1 MHAYRTH
8 TCGELTKSDVG
19 ATVKLSGWLH
29 RRRDHGG
36 VMFIDLR
43 DHYGLTQCVFNPG
56 TPDFETVEYLR
67 AESVITIEG
76 RVVAREDSLVNPNL
90 ATGSIEV
97 VVDKAE
103 VLSRADELPLPVFGE
118 PDYPEDIRLRHR
130 YLDLRRETLH
140 ANMKL
145 RSDVITSL
153 RRRMVDQGFTE
164 YQTPI
169 LTASSPEGAR
179 DFLVPSRLHP
189 GEFYALPQAP
199 QQFKQLLMV
208 SGFDRYFQ
216 IAPCF
221 RDEDARADRSPGE
234 FYQLDIEMS
243 FVEQEDVFNAIEP
256 VMRGVFE
263 EFAGGKAEGY
273 ELTLGS
279 GTFIPGFEEQLIGV
293 KVGDKI
299 EVKVK
304 FPDSYGAAELSGKDA
319 VFDVT
324 VNELKETVPSAI
336 DDELAKKVG
345 MENLEA
351 LKKSIR
357 EEQESKFNEM
367 SRMILKRA
375 LLDELSAAH
384 DFEIPE
390 KLLDRE
396 FDTIWKQFE
405 EQRKKDKD
413 AGQGSEE
420 KTDDEHKKDF
430 REIAER
436 RVRLGLL
443 LSEVGR
449 ANNVQISQEDVN
461 SQLMAEA
468 RRHPGREKEVMEHYK
483 NNPKAMEELSAP
495 LYEEKV
501 VNFILEQASITEK
514 TATKDEL
521 IKTMEDEAAGKP
533 KAKAKAGG
541 KSKAKGKA
549 AEKKAAKKDK

>member
-1 MHAYRTH
+1 MQVT
-8 TCGELTKSDVG
+8 ETKSEGLSREFKVALPANEIEEKISHRLKELARTAQMPGFRPGKVPVSVLRKKYGPSVLGEVLERAVNDSSQQALAEKGLRPAMQPQIEITSFEDGGDLEYTIGVELLPEIKPVDFSKIKLERLIPKTDDAAMENTLADIAAAQGDSAAIKDDRETKTGDVL
-19 ATVKLSGWLH
+19 V
-29 RRRDHGG
+29 
-36 VMFIDLR
+36 IDFL
-43 DHYGLTQCVFNPG
+43 
-56 TPDFETVEYLR
+56 
-67 AESVITIEG
+67 G
-76 RVVAREDSLVNPNL
+76 RV
-90 ATGSIEV
+90 G
-97 VVDKAE
+97 
-103 VLSRADELPLPVFGE
+103 G
-118 PDYPEDIRLRHR
+118 
-130 YLDLRRETLH
+130 
-140 ANMKL
+140 
-145 RSDVITSL
+145 
-153 RRRMVDQGFTE
+153 
-164 YQTPI
+164 
-169 LTASSPEGAR
+169 
-179 DFLVPSRLHP
+179 
-189 GEFYALPQAP
+189 
-199 QQFKQLLMV
+199 
-208 SGFDRYFQ
+208 
-216 IAPCF
+216 
-221 RDEDARADRSPGE
+221 
-234 FYQLDIEMS
+234 
-243 FVEQEDVFNAIEP
+243 
-256 VMRGVFE
+256 E

-483 NNPKAMEELSAP
+483 NNPEAMEELSAP

-549 AEKKAAKKDK
+549 AAEKKAAKKDK

>member
-1 MHAYRTH
+1 MQVT
-8 TCGELTKSDVG
+8 ETKSEGLSREFKVALPANEIEEKISHRLKELARTAQMPGFRPGKVPVSVLRKKYGPSVLGEVLERAVNDSSQQALAEKGLRPAMQPQIEITSFEDGGDLEYTIGVELLPEIKPVDFSKIKLERLIPKTDDAAMEKTLADIAAAQGDSAAIKDDRETKTGDVL
-19 ATVKLSGWLH
+19 V
-29 RRRDHGG
+29 
-36 VMFIDLR
+36 IDFL
-43 DHYGLTQCVFNPG
+43 
-56 TPDFETVEYLR
+56 
-67 AESVITIEG
+67 G
-76 RVVAREDSLVNPNL
+76 RV
-90 ATGSIEV
+90 G
-97 VVDKAE
+97 
-103 VLSRADELPLPVFGE
+103 G
-118 PDYPEDIRLRHR
+118 
-130 YLDLRRETLH
+130 
-140 ANMKL
+140 
-145 RSDVITSL
+145 
-153 RRRMVDQGFTE
+153 
-164 YQTPI
+164 
-169 LTASSPEGAR
+169 
-179 DFLVPSRLHP
+179 
-189 GEFYALPQAP
+189 
-199 QQFKQLLMV
+199 
-208 SGFDRYFQ
+208 
-216 IAPCF
+216 
-221 RDEDARADRSPGE
+221 
-234 FYQLDIEMS
+234 
-243 FVEQEDVFNAIEP
+243 
-256 VMRGVFE
+256 E
-263 EFAGGKAEGY
+263 EFPGGKAEGY

-357 EEQESKFNEM
+357 EEQESEFNEM

-483 NNPKAMEELSAP
+483 NNPEAMEELSAP

-533 KAKAKAGG
+533 KAKAKADG

-549 AEKKAAKKDK
+549 VAEKKAAKKDK

>member
-1 MHAYRTH
+1 MQVT
-8 TCGELTKSDVG
+8 ETKSEGLSREFKVALPANEIEEKISHRLKELARTAQMPGFRPGKVPVSVLRKKYGPSVLGEVLERAVNDSSQQALAEKGLRPAMQPQIEITSFEDGGDLEYTIGVELLPEIKPVDFSKIKLERLIPKTDDAAMENTLADIAAAQGDSAAIKDDRETKTGDVL
-19 ATVKLSGWLH
+19 V
-29 RRRDHGG
+29 
-36 VMFIDLR
+36 IDFL
-43 DHYGLTQCVFNPG
+43 
-56 TPDFETVEYLR
+56 
-67 AESVITIEG
+67 G
-76 RVVAREDSLVNPNL
+76 RV
-90 ATGSIEV
+90 G
-97 VVDKAE
+97 
-103 VLSRADELPLPVFGE
+103 G
-118 PDYPEDIRLRHR
+118 
-130 YLDLRRETLH
+130 
-140 ANMKL
+140 
-145 RSDVITSL
+145 
-153 RRRMVDQGFTE
+153 
-164 YQTPI
+164 
-169 LTASSPEGAR
+169 
-179 DFLVPSRLHP
+179 
-189 GEFYALPQAP
+189 
-199 QQFKQLLMV
+199 
-208 SGFDRYFQ
+208 
-216 IAPCF
+216 
-221 RDEDARADRSPGE
+221 
-234 FYQLDIEMS
+234 
-243 FVEQEDVFNAIEP
+243 
-256 VMRGVFE
+256 E

-483 NNPKAMEELSAP
+483 NNPEAMEELSAP

-533 KAKAKAGG
+533 KAKAKAGR
-541 KSKAKGKA
+541 KSKAKDKAA

>member
-1 MHAYRTH
+1 MQVT
-8 TCGELTKSDVG
+8 ETKSEG
-19 ATVKLSGWLH
+19 LSREFKVALPANEIEEKISH
-29 RRRDHGG
+29 RLKELARTAQMPGFRPGK
-36 VMFIDLR
+36 VPVSVLR
-43 DHYGLTQCVFNPG
+43 KKYGP
-56 TPDFETVEYLR
+56 
-67 AESVITIEG
+67 SVLG
-76 RVVAREDSLVNPNL
+76 
-90 ATGSIEV
+90 
-97 VVDKAE
+97 E
-103 VLSRADELPLPVFGE
+103 VLERAVNDSSQQALAEKGLRPAMQPQIEITSFEDGGDLEYTIGVELLPEIKPVDFSKIKLE
-118 PDYPEDIRLRHR
+118 RLIPKTDDAAMENTLADIAAAQG
-130 YLDLRRETLH
+130 DSAAIKDDRET
-140 ANMKL
+140 KTG
-145 RSDVITSL
+145 DVLVI
-153 RRRMVDQGFTE
+153 
-164 YQTPI
+164 
-169 LTASSPEGAR
+169 
-179 DFLVPSRLHP
+179 DFLGQV
-189 GEFYALPQAP
+189 G
-199 QQFKQLLMV
+199 
-208 SGFDRYFQ
+208 G
-216 IAPCF
+216 
-221 RDEDARADRSPGE
+221 
-234 FYQLDIEMS
+234 
-243 FVEQEDVFNAIEP
+243 
-256 VMRGVFE
+256 E

-483 NNPKAMEELSAP
+483 NNPEAMEELSAP

-533 KAKAKAGG
+533 KAKAKA
-541 KSKAKGKA
+541 A

>member
-1 MHAYRTH
+1 MQVT
-8 TCGELTKSDVG
+8 ETKSEG
-19 ATVKLSGWLH
+19 LSREFKVALPANEIEEKISH
-29 RRRDHGG
+29 RLKELAQTAQMPGFRPGK
-36 VMFIDLR
+36 VPVSVLR
-43 DHYGLTQCVFNPG
+43 KKYGP
-56 TPDFETVEYLR
+56 
-67 AESVITIEG
+67 SVLG
-76 RVVAREDSLVNPNL
+76 
-90 ATGSIEV
+90 
-97 VVDKAE
+97 E
-103 VLSRADELPLPVFGE
+103 VLERAVNDSSQQALAEKGLRPAMQPQIEITSFEDGGDLEYTIGVELLPEIKPVDFSKIKLE
-118 PDYPEDIRLRHR
+118 RLIPKTDDAAMEKTLADIAAAQG
-130 YLDLRRETLH
+130 DSAAIKDDRET
-140 ANMKL
+140 KTG
-145 RSDVITSL
+145 DVLVI
-153 RRRMVDQGFTE
+153 
-164 YQTPI
+164 
-169 LTASSPEGAR
+169 
-179 DFLVPSRLHP
+179 DFL
-189 GEFYALPQAP
+189 GQ
-199 QQFKQLLMV
+199 V
-208 SGFDRYFQ
+208 SG
-216 IAPCF
+216 
-221 RDEDARADRSPGE
+221 
-234 FYQLDIEMS
+234 
-243 FVEQEDVFNAIEP
+243 
-256 VMRGVFE
+256 E

-357 EEQESKFNEM
+357 EEQESEFNEM

-483 NNPKAMEELSAP
+483 NNPEAMEELSAP

-549 AEKKAAKKDK
+549 AAEKKAAKKDK

>member
-1 MHAYRTH
+1 MQVT
-8 TCGELTKSDVG
+8 ETKSEG
-19 ATVKLSGWLH
+19 LSREFKVALPANEIEEKISH
-29 RRRDHGG
+29 RLKELARTAQMPGFRPGK
-36 VMFIDLR
+36 VPVSVLR
-43 DHYGLTQCVFNPG
+43 KKYGP
-56 TPDFETVEYLR
+56 
-67 AESVITIEG
+67 SVLG
-76 RVVAREDSLVNPNL
+76 
-90 ATGSIEV
+90 
-97 VVDKAE
+97 E
-103 VLSRADELPLPVFGE
+103 VLERAVNDSSQQALAEKGLRPAMQPQIEITSFEDGGDLEYTIGVELLPEIKPVDFSKIKLE
-118 PDYPEDIRLRHR
+118 RLIPKTDDAAMENTLADIAA
-130 YLDLRRETLH
+130 DQGDSAVIMDDRET
-140 ANMKL
+140 KTG
-145 RSDVITSL
+145 DVLVI
-153 RRRMVDQGFTE
+153 
-164 YQTPI
+164 
-169 LTASSPEGAR
+169 
-179 DFLVPSRLHP
+179 DFLGRI
-189 GEFYALPQAP
+189 G
-199 QQFKQLLMV
+199 
-208 SGFDRYFQ
+208 G
-216 IAPCF
+216 
-221 RDEDARADRSPGE
+221 
-234 FYQLDIEMS
+234 
-243 FVEQEDVFNAIEP
+243 
-256 VMRGVFE
+256 E

-304 FPDSYGAAELSGKDA
+304 FPDSYGAAELSSKDA

-483 NNPKAMEELSAP
+483 NNPEAMEELSAP

-533 KAKAKAGG
+533 KAKAGE
-541 KSKAKGKA
+541 KSKAKGKAA

>member
-1 MHAYRTH
+1 MQVT
-8 TCGELTKSDVG
+8 ETKSEG
-19 ATVKLSGWLH
+19 LSREFKVALPANEIEEKISH
-29 RRRDHGG
+29 RLKELAQTAQMPGFRPGK
-36 VMFIDLR
+36 VPVSVLR
-43 DHYGLTQCVFNPG
+43 KKYGP
-56 TPDFETVEYLR
+56 
-67 AESVITIEG
+67 SVLG
-76 RVVAREDSLVNPNL
+76 
-90 ATGSIEV
+90 
-97 VVDKAE
+97 E
-103 VLSRADELPLPVFGE
+103 VLERAVNDSSQQALAEKGLRPAMQPQIEITSFEDGGDLEYTIGVELLPEIKPVDFSKIKLE
-118 PDYPEDIRLRHR
+118 RLIPKTDDAAMEKTLADIAAAQG
-130 YLDLRRETLH
+130 DSAAIKDDRET
-140 ANMKL
+140 KTG
-145 RSDVITSL
+145 DVLVI
-153 RRRMVDQGFTE
+153 
-164 YQTPI
+164 
-169 LTASSPEGAR
+169 
-179 DFLVPSRLHP
+179 DFL
-189 GEFYALPQAP
+189 GQ
-199 QQFKQLLMV
+199 V
-208 SGFDRYFQ
+208 SG
-216 IAPCF
+216 
-221 RDEDARADRSPGE
+221 
-234 FYQLDIEMS
+234 
-243 FVEQEDVFNAIEP
+243 
-256 VMRGVFE
+256 E

-483 NNPKAMEELSAP
+483 NNPEAMEELSAP

-533 KAKAKAGG
+533 KAKAGG

-549 AEKKAAKKDK
+549 AAEKKAAKKDK

>member
-1 MHAYRTH
+1 MQVT
-8 TCGELTKSDVG
+8 ETKSEG
-19 ATVKLSGWLH
+19 LSREFKVALPANEIEEKISH
-29 RRRDHGG
+29 RLKELARTAQMPGFRPGK
-36 VMFIDLR
+36 VPVSVLR
-43 DHYGLTQCVFNPG
+43 KKYGP
-56 TPDFETVEYLR
+56 
-67 AESVITIEG
+67 SVLG
-76 RVVAREDSLVNPNL
+76 
-90 ATGSIEV
+90 
-97 VVDKAE
+97 E
-103 VLSRADELPLPVFGE
+103 VLERAVNDSSQQALAEKGLRPAMQPQIEITSFEDGGDLEYTIGVELLPEIKPVDFSKIKLE
-118 PDYPEDIRLRHR
+118 RLIPKTDDAAMENTLADIAAAQG
-130 YLDLRRETLH
+130 DSAAIKDDRET
-140 ANMKL
+140 KTG
-145 RSDVITSL
+145 DVLVI
-153 RRRMVDQGFTE
+153 
-164 YQTPI
+164 
-169 LTASSPEGAR
+169 
-179 DFLVPSRLHP
+179 DFLGQV
-189 GEFYALPQAP
+189 G
-199 QQFKQLLMV
+199 
-208 SGFDRYFQ
+208 G
-216 IAPCF
+216 
-221 RDEDARADRSPGE
+221 
-234 FYQLDIEMS
+234 
-243 FVEQEDVFNAIEP
+243 
-256 VMRGVFE
+256 E

-483 NNPKAMEELSAP
+483 NNPEAMEELSAP

-541 KSKAKGKA
+541 KSKAKCKAA

>member
-1 MHAYRTH
+1 MQVT
-8 TCGELTKSDVG
+8 ETKSEGLSREFKVALPANEIEEKISHRLKELARTAQMPGFRPGKVPVSVLRKKYGPSVLGEVLERAVNDSSQQALAEKGLRPAMQPQIEITSFEDGGDLEYTIGVELLPEIKPVDFSKIKLERLIPKTDDAAMENTLADIAAAQGDSAAIKDDRETKTGDVL
-19 ATVKLSGWLH
+19 V
-29 RRRDHGG
+29 
-36 VMFIDLR
+36 IDFL
-43 DHYGLTQCVFNPG
+43 
-56 TPDFETVEYLR
+56 
-67 AESVITIEG
+67 G
-76 RVVAREDSLVNPNL
+76 RV
-90 ATGSIEV
+90 G
-97 VVDKAE
+97 
-103 VLSRADELPLPVFGE
+103 G
-118 PDYPEDIRLRHR
+118 
-130 YLDLRRETLH
+130 
-140 ANMKL
+140 
-145 RSDVITSL
+145 
-153 RRRMVDQGFTE
+153 
-164 YQTPI
+164 
-169 LTASSPEGAR
+169 
-179 DFLVPSRLHP
+179 
-189 GEFYALPQAP
+189 
-199 QQFKQLLMV
+199 
-208 SGFDRYFQ
+208 
-216 IAPCF
+216 
-221 RDEDARADRSPGE
+221 
-234 FYQLDIEMS
+234 
-243 FVEQEDVFNAIEP
+243 
-256 VMRGVFE
+256 E

-357 EEQESKFNEM
+357 EELESEFNEM

-420 KTDDEHKKDF
+420 KTDDEQKKDF

-483 NNPKAMEELSAP
+483 NNPEAMEELSAP

-521 IKTMEDEAAGKP
+521 IKTMEDQAAGKP
-533 KAKAKAGG
+533 KAKVKAGG

-549 AEKKAAKKDK
+549 AAEKKAAKKDK

>member
-1 MHAYRTH
+1 MQVT
-8 TCGELTKSDVG
+8 ETKSEG
-19 ATVKLSGWLH
+19 LSREFKVALPANEIEEKISH
-29 RRRDHGG
+29 RLKELARTAQMPGFRPGK
-36 VMFIDLR
+36 VPVSVLR
-43 DHYGLTQCVFNPG
+43 KKYGS
-56 TPDFETVEYLR
+56 
-67 AESVITIEG
+67 SVLG
-76 RVVAREDSLVNPNL
+76 
-90 ATGSIEV
+90 
-97 VVDKAE
+97 E
-103 VLSRADELPLPVFGE
+103 VLDRAVKDSSQQAFAEKGLRPAMQPQIEITSFEDGGDLEYTIAVELLPEIKPVDFSKIKLE
-118 PDYPEDIRLRHR
+118 RLIPKTDDAAMEKTLADIAAAQG
-130 YLDLRRETLH
+130 DSAAIKDDRET
-140 ANMKL
+140 KTG
-145 RSDVITSL
+145 DVLVI
-153 RRRMVDQGFTE
+153 
-164 YQTPI
+164 
-169 LTASSPEGAR
+169 
-179 DFLVPSRLHP
+179 DFLGQV
-189 GEFYALPQAP
+189 G
-199 QQFKQLLMV
+199 
-208 SGFDRYFQ
+208 G
-216 IAPCF
+216 
-221 RDEDARADRSPGE
+221 
-234 FYQLDIEMS
+234 
-243 FVEQEDVFNAIEP
+243 
-256 VMRGVFE
+256 E

-357 EEQESKFNEM
+357 EEQESEFNEM

-413 AGQGSEE
+413 AGQGSEG
-420 KTDDEHKKDF
+420 KTEDEHKKDF

-483 NNPKAMEELSAP
+483 NNPEAMEELSAP

-501 VNFILEQASITEK
+501 VSFILEQASITEK

-533 KAKAKAGG
+533 KAKAKA
-541 KSKAKGKA
+541 KAA
-549 AEKKAAKKDK
+549 AEKKAAKKNK

>member
-1 MHAYRTH
+1 MQVT
-8 TCGELTKSDVG
+8 ETKSEGLSREFKVALPANEIEEKISHRLKELARTAQMPGFRPGKVPVSVLRKKYGPSVLGEVLERTVNDSSQQALAEKGLRPAMQPQIEITSFEDGGDLEYTIAVELLPEIKPVDFSKIKLERLIPKTDDAAMEKTLADIAAAQGDSAAIKDDRETKTGDVL
-19 ATVKLSGWLH
+19 V
-29 RRRDHGG
+29 
-36 VMFIDLR
+36 IDFL
-43 DHYGLTQCVFNPG
+43 
-56 TPDFETVEYLR
+56 
-67 AESVITIEG
+67 G
-76 RVVAREDSLVNPNL
+76 RV
-90 ATGSIEV
+90 G
-97 VVDKAE
+97 
-103 VLSRADELPLPVFGE
+103 G
-118 PDYPEDIRLRHR
+118 
-130 YLDLRRETLH
+130 
-140 ANMKL
+140 
-145 RSDVITSL
+145 
-153 RRRMVDQGFTE
+153 
-164 YQTPI
+164 
-169 LTASSPEGAR
+169 
-179 DFLVPSRLHP
+179 
-189 GEFYALPQAP
+189 
-199 QQFKQLLMV
+199 
-208 SGFDRYFQ
+208 
-216 IAPCF
+216 
-221 RDEDARADRSPGE
+221 
-234 FYQLDIEMS
+234 
-243 FVEQEDVFNAIEP
+243 
-256 VMRGVFE
+256 E

-304 FPDSYGAAELSGKDA
+304 FPDSYGAAELSSKDA

-324 VNELKETVPSAI
+324 VKELKETVPSAI
-336 DDELAKKVG
+336 DDQLAKKVG
-345 MENLEA
+345 MENIEA

-357 EEQESKFNEM
+357 EEQEREFNEI
-367 SRMILKRA
+367 SQMILKRA

-396 FDTIWKQFE
+396 FETIWKQFE
-405 EQRKKDKD
+405 EQRTKDKG

-483 NNPKAMEELSAP
+483 KNPEAMEELSAP

-514 TATKDEL
+514 TATKDGL

-533 KAKAKAGG
+533 KAKAGE

-549 AEKKAAKKDK
+549 AKKKAAKKDK

>member
-1 MHAYRTH
+1 MQVT
-8 TCGELTKSDVG
+8 ETKSEGLSREFKVALPANEIEEKISHRLKELARTAQMPGFRPGKVPVSVLRKKYGPSVLGEVLERAVNDSSQQALAEKGLRPAMQPQIEITSFEDGGDLEYTIGVELLPEIKPVDFSKIKLERLIPKTDDAAMENTLADFAAAQGDSAAIKDDRETKTGDVL
-19 ATVKLSGWLH
+19 V
-29 RRRDHGG
+29 
-36 VMFIDLR
+36 IDFL
-43 DHYGLTQCVFNPG
+43 
-56 TPDFETVEYLR
+56 
-67 AESVITIEG
+67 G
-76 RVVAREDSLVNPNL
+76 RV
-90 ATGSIEV
+90 G
-97 VVDKAE
+97 
-103 VLSRADELPLPVFGE
+103 G
-118 PDYPEDIRLRHR
+118 
-130 YLDLRRETLH
+130 
-140 ANMKL
+140 
-145 RSDVITSL
+145 
-153 RRRMVDQGFTE
+153 
-164 YQTPI
+164 
-169 LTASSPEGAR
+169 
-179 DFLVPSRLHP
+179 
-189 GEFYALPQAP
+189 
-199 QQFKQLLMV
+199 
-208 SGFDRYFQ
+208 
-216 IAPCF
+216 
-221 RDEDARADRSPGE
+221 
-234 FYQLDIEMS
+234 
-243 FVEQEDVFNAIEP
+243 
-256 VMRGVFE
+256 E

-483 NNPKAMEELSAP
+483 NNPEAMEELSAP

-533 KAKAKAGG
+533 KAKAGG

-549 AEKKAAKKDK
+549 AAEKKAAKKDK

>member
-1 MHAYRTH
+1 MQVTEIKSEGLSREFKVALPASEIEEKISHRLKELARTAQMPGFRPGKVPVSVLRKKYGPSVL
-8 TCGELTKSDVG
+8 GEVLERAVNDSSQQALAEKGLRPAMQPQIEITSFEDGGDLEYTIAVELLPEIKPVDFSKIKLERLILKTDDAAMEKTLADIAGAHGDSAPIKDDRETKTGDV
-19 ATVKLSGWLH
+19 LMI
-29 RRRDHGG
+29 D
-36 VMFIDLR
+36 FI
-43 DHYGLTQCVFNPG
+43 
-56 TPDFETVEYLR
+56 
-67 AESVITIEG
+67 G
-76 RVVAREDSLVNPNL
+76 RV
-90 ATGSIEV
+90 GG
-97 VVDKAE
+97 K
-103 VLSRADELPLPVFGE
+103 
-118 PDYPEDIRLRHR
+118 
-130 YLDLRRETLH
+130 
-140 ANMKL
+140 
-145 RSDVITSL
+145 
-153 RRRMVDQGFTE
+153 
-164 YQTPI
+164 
-169 LTASSPEGAR
+169 
-179 DFLVPSRLHP
+179 
-189 GEFYALPQAP
+189 
-199 QQFKQLLMV
+199 
-208 SGFDRYFQ
+208 
-216 IAPCF
+216 
-221 RDEDARADRSPGE
+221 
-234 FYQLDIEMS
+234 
-243 FVEQEDVFNAIEP
+243 
-256 VMRGVFE
+256 

-279 GTFIPGFEEQLIGV
+279 GTFIPGFEEQLTGV

-357 EEQESKFNEM
+357 EEQEREFNEM
-367 SRMILKRA
+367 SRMLLKRA

-396 FDTIWKQFE
+396 FDTIWEQFQ

-413 AGQGSEE
+413 AVDGGEE

-436 RVRLGLL
+436 RVLLGLL

-449 ANNVQISQEDVN
+449 ANNVQINQEDVN
-461 SQLMAEA
+461 SQIMAEA
-468 RRHPGREKEVMEHYK
+468 RRHPGHEKEVMEHYK
-483 NNPKAMEELSAP
+483 DNPEAMEELSAP
-495 LYEEKV
+495 IYEEKV
-501 VNFILEQASITEK
+501 VNFILGQASITEK
-514 TATKDEL
+514 TVTKDEL

-541 KSKAKGKA
+541 KSTAKGKAA
-549 AEKKAAKKDK
+549 AEKKAAKTPAKKAAKKDK

>member
-1 MHAYRTH
+1 MQVT
-8 TCGELTKSDVG
+8 ETKSEGLSREFKVALPANEIEEKISHRLKELARTAQMPGFRPGKVPVSVLRKKYGPSVLGEVLERAVNDSSQQALAEKGLRPAMQPQIEITSFEDGGDLEYTIGVELLPEIKPVDFSKIKLERLIPKTDDAAMEKTLADIAAAQGDSAAIKDDRETKTGDVL
-19 ATVKLSGWLH
+19 V
-29 RRRDHGG
+29 
-36 VMFIDLR
+36 IDFL
-43 DHYGLTQCVFNPG
+43 
-56 TPDFETVEYLR
+56 
-67 AESVITIEG
+67 G
-76 RVVAREDSLVNPNL
+76 RV
-90 ATGSIEV
+90 G
-97 VVDKAE
+97 
-103 VLSRADELPLPVFGE
+103 G
-118 PDYPEDIRLRHR
+118 
-130 YLDLRRETLH
+130 
-140 ANMKL
+140 
-145 RSDVITSL
+145 
-153 RRRMVDQGFTE
+153 
-164 YQTPI
+164 
-169 LTASSPEGAR
+169 
-179 DFLVPSRLHP
+179 
-189 GEFYALPQAP
+189 
-199 QQFKQLLMV
+199 
-208 SGFDRYFQ
+208 
-216 IAPCF
+216 
-221 RDEDARADRSPGE
+221 
-234 FYQLDIEMS
+234 
-243 FVEQEDVFNAIEP
+243 
-256 VMRGVFE
+256 E

-279 GTFIPGFEEQLIGV
+279 GTFIPGFEAQLIGV

-336 DDELAKKVG
+336 DDELAKEVG

-357 EEQESKFNEM
+357 EEQESEFNKI

-483 NNPKAMEELSAP
+483 NNPEAMEELSAP

-514 TATKDEL
+514 TATKDGL

>member
-1 MHAYRTH
+1 MQVT
-8 TCGELTKSDVG
+8 ETKSEGLSREFKVALPANEIEEKISHRLKELARTAQMPGFRPGKVPVSVLRKKYGPSVLGEVLERAVNDSSQQALAEKGLRPAMQPQIEITSFEDGGDLEYTIGVELLPEIKPVDFSKIKLERLIPKTDDAAMENTLADIAAAQGDSAAIKDDRETKTGDVL
-19 ATVKLSGWLH
+19 V
-29 RRRDHGG
+29 
-36 VMFIDLR
+36 IDFL
-43 DHYGLTQCVFNPG
+43 
-56 TPDFETVEYLR
+56 
-67 AESVITIEG
+67 G
-76 RVVAREDSLVNPNL
+76 RV
-90 ATGSIEV
+90 G
-97 VVDKAE
+97 
-103 VLSRADELPLPVFGE
+103 G
-118 PDYPEDIRLRHR
+118 
-130 YLDLRRETLH
+130 
-140 ANMKL
+140 
-145 RSDVITSL
+145 
-153 RRRMVDQGFTE
+153 
-164 YQTPI
+164 
-169 LTASSPEGAR
+169 
-179 DFLVPSRLHP
+179 
-189 GEFYALPQAP
+189 
-199 QQFKQLLMV
+199 
-208 SGFDRYFQ
+208 
-216 IAPCF
+216 
-221 RDEDARADRSPGE
+221 
-234 FYQLDIEMS
+234 
-243 FVEQEDVFNAIEP
+243 
-256 VMRGVFE
+256 E

-279 GTFIPGFEEQLIGV
+279 GTFIPRFEEQLIGV

-483 NNPKAMEELSAP
+483 NNPEAMEELSAP

-549 AEKKAAKKDK
+549 AAEKKAAKKDK

>member
-1 MHAYRTH
+1 MQVT
-8 TCGELTKSDVG
+8 ETKSEG
-19 ATVKLSGWLH
+19 LSREFKVALPANEIEEKISH
-29 RRRDHGG
+29 RLKELARTAQMPGFRPGK
-36 VMFIDLR
+36 VPVSVLR
-43 DHYGLTQCVFNPG
+43 KKYGP
-56 TPDFETVEYLR
+56 
-67 AESVITIEG
+67 SVLG
-76 RVVAREDSLVNPNL
+76 
-90 ATGSIEV
+90 
-97 VVDKAE
+97 E
-103 VLSRADELPLPVFGE
+103 VLERAVNDSSQQALAEKGLRPAMQPQIEITSFEDGGDLEYTIGVELLPEIKPVDFSKIKLE
-118 PDYPEDIRLRHR
+118 RLIPKTDDAAMEKTLADIAAAQG
-130 YLDLRRETLH
+130 DSAAIKDDRET
-140 ANMKL
+140 KTG
-145 RSDVITSL
+145 DVLVI
-153 RRRMVDQGFTE
+153 
-164 YQTPI
+164 
-169 LTASSPEGAR
+169 
-179 DFLVPSRLHP
+179 DFLGQV
-189 GEFYALPQAP
+189 G
-199 QQFKQLLMV
+199 
-208 SGFDRYFQ
+208 G
-216 IAPCF
+216 
-221 RDEDARADRSPGE
+221 
-234 FYQLDIEMS
+234 
-243 FVEQEDVFNAIEP
+243 
-256 VMRGVFE
+256 E

-357 EEQESKFNEM
+357 EEQESQFNEM

-483 NNPKAMEELSAP
+483 NNPEAMEELSAP

-549 AEKKAAKKDK
+549 VAEKKAAKKDK

>member
-1 MHAYRTH
+1 MQVT
-8 TCGELTKSDVG
+8 ETKSEGLSREFKVALPANEIEEKISHRLKELARTAQMPGFRPGKVPVSVLRKKYGPSVLGEVLERAVNDSSQQALAEKGLRPAMQPQIEITSFEDGGDLEYTIGVELLPEIKPVDFSKIKLERLIPKTDDAAMENTLADIAAAQGDSAAIKDDRETKTGDVL
-19 ATVKLSGWLH
+19 V
-29 RRRDHGG
+29 
-36 VMFIDLR
+36 IDFL
-43 DHYGLTQCVFNPG
+43 
-56 TPDFETVEYLR
+56 
-67 AESVITIEG
+67 G
-76 RVVAREDSLVNPNL
+76 RV
-90 ATGSIEV
+90 G
-97 VVDKAE
+97 
-103 VLSRADELPLPVFGE
+103 G
-118 PDYPEDIRLRHR
+118 
-130 YLDLRRETLH
+130 
-140 ANMKL
+140 
-145 RSDVITSL
+145 
-153 RRRMVDQGFTE
+153 
-164 YQTPI
+164 
-169 LTASSPEGAR
+169 
-179 DFLVPSRLHP
+179 
-189 GEFYALPQAP
+189 
-199 QQFKQLLMV
+199 
-208 SGFDRYFQ
+208 
-216 IAPCF
+216 
-221 RDEDARADRSPGE
+221 
-234 FYQLDIEMS
+234 
-243 FVEQEDVFNAIEP
+243 
-256 VMRGVFE
+256 E

-357 EEQESKFNEM
+357 EEQESEFNEM

-483 NNPKAMEELSAP
+483 NNPEAMEELSAP

-549 AEKKAAKKDK
+549 AAEKKAAKKDK

>member
-1 MHAYRTH
+1 MQVT
-8 TCGELTKSDVG
+8 ETKSEG
-19 ATVKLSGWLH
+19 LSREFKVALPANEIEEKISH
-29 RRRDHGG
+29 RLKELARTAQMPGFRPGK
-36 VMFIDLR
+36 VPVSVLR
-43 DHYGLTQCVFNPG
+43 KKYGP
-56 TPDFETVEYLR
+56 
-67 AESVITIEG
+67 SVLG
-76 RVVAREDSLVNPNL
+76 
-90 ATGSIEV
+90 
-97 VVDKAE
+97 E
-103 VLSRADELPLPVFGE
+103 VLERAVNDSSQQALAEKGLRPAMQPQIEITSFEDGGDLEYTIGVELLPEIKPVDFSKIKLE
-118 PDYPEDIRLRHR
+118 RLIPKTDDAAMENTLADIAAAQG
-130 YLDLRRETLH
+130 DSAAIKDDRET
-140 ANMKL
+140 KTG
-145 RSDVITSL
+145 DVLVI
-153 RRRMVDQGFTE
+153 
-164 YQTPI
+164 
-169 LTASSPEGAR
+169 
-179 DFLVPSRLHP
+179 DFLGQV
-189 GEFYALPQAP
+189 G
-199 QQFKQLLMV
+199 
-208 SGFDRYFQ
+208 G
-216 IAPCF
+216 
-221 RDEDARADRSPGE
+221 
-234 FYQLDIEMS
+234 
-243 FVEQEDVFNAIEP
+243 
-256 VMRGVFE
+256 E

-279 GTFIPGFEEQLIGV
+279 GTFIPRFEEQLIGV

-483 NNPKAMEELSAP
+483 NNPEAMEELSAP

-549 AEKKAAKKDK
+549 AAEKKAAKKDK

>member
-1 MHAYRTH
+1 MQVT
-8 TCGELTKSDVG
+8 ETKSEGLSREFKVALPASEIEEKISHRLKELARTAQMPGFRPGKVPVSVLRKKYGPTVLGEVLERAVNDSSQQALAEKGLRPAMQPQIEITSFEDGGDLEYTIAIELLPEINPVDFSKIKLERLLPKTDEAAMKKALADIAGAHGDSTPIKDDRQTKTGDV
-19 ATVKLSGWLH
+19 L
-29 RRRDHGG
+29 
-36 VMFIDLR
+36 MIDF
-43 DHYGLTQCVFNPG
+43 V
-56 TPDFETVEYLR
+56 
-67 AESVITIEG
+67 G
-76 RVVAREDSLVNPNL
+76 RV
-90 ATGSIEV
+90 GG
-97 VVDKAE
+97 K
-103 VLSRADELPLPVFGE
+103 
-118 PDYPEDIRLRHR
+118 
-130 YLDLRRETLH
+130 
-140 ANMKL
+140 
-145 RSDVITSL
+145 
-153 RRRMVDQGFTE
+153 
-164 YQTPI
+164 
-169 LTASSPEGAR
+169 
-179 DFLVPSRLHP
+179 
-189 GEFYALPQAP
+189 
-199 QQFKQLLMV
+199 
-208 SGFDRYFQ
+208 
-216 IAPCF
+216 
-221 RDEDARADRSPGE
+221 
-234 FYQLDIEMS
+234 
-243 FVEQEDVFNAIEP
+243 
-256 VMRGVFE
+256 

-279 GTFIPGFEEQLIGV
+279 GTFIPGFEEQLTGV

-357 EEQESKFNEM
+357 EEQDREFNDM
-367 SRMILKRA
+367 SRMLLKRA

-396 FDTIWKQFE
+396 FDTIWEQFE

-413 AGQGSEE
+413 AGEGGEE
-420 KTDDEHKKDF
+420 KTDDEHKKEF

-449 ANNVQISQEDVN
+449 ANNVQISQEDLN

-468 RRHPGREKEVMEHYK
+468 RRHPGHEKEVMEQYK
-483 NNPKAMEELSAP
+483 NNPEAMEELSAP
-495 LYEEKV
+495 MYEEKV

-521 IKTMEDEAAGKP
+521 IRAMENKYAGKP
-533 KAKAKAGG
+533 KAKRGG

-549 AEKKAAKKDK
+549 AAKKKAAKKDK

>member
-1 MHAYRTH
+1 
-8 TCGELTKSDVG
+8 L
-19 ATVKLSGWLH
+19 
-29 RRRDHGG
+29 
-36 VMFIDLR
+36 
-43 DHYGLTQCVFNPG
+43 
-56 TPDFETVEYLR
+56 
-67 AESVITIEG
+67 VI
-76 RVVAREDSLVNPNL
+76 
-90 ATGSIEV
+90 
-97 VVDKAE
+97 
-103 VLSRADELPLPVFGE
+103 
-118 PDYPEDIRLRHR
+118 
-130 YLDLRRETLH
+130 
-140 ANMKL
+140 
-145 RSDVITSL
+145 
-153 RRRMVDQGFTE
+153 
-164 YQTPI
+164 
-169 LTASSPEGAR
+169 
-179 DFLVPSRLHP
+179 DFLGRI
-189 GEFYALPQAP
+189 G
-199 QQFKQLLMV
+199 
-208 SGFDRYFQ
+208 G
-216 IAPCF
+216 
-221 RDEDARADRSPGE
+221 
-234 FYQLDIEMS
+234 
-243 FVEQEDVFNAIEP
+243 
-256 VMRGVFE
+256 E

-279 GTFIPGFEEQLIGV
+279 GTFIPRFEEQLIGV

-357 EEQESKFNEM
+357 EEQESEFNEM

-483 NNPKAMEELSAP
+483 NNPEAMEELSAP

-533 KAKAKAGG
+533 KAKAKA
-541 KSKAKGKA
+541 A

>member
-1 MHAYRTH
+1 MQVT
-8 TCGELTKSDVG
+8 ETKSEGLSREFKVALPANEIEEKISHRLKELARTAQMPGFRPGKVPVSVLRKKYGPSVLGEVLERAVNDSSQQALAEKGLRPAMQPQIEITSFEDGGDLEYTIGVELLPEIKPVDFSKIKLERLIPKTDDAAMENTLADIAAAQGDSAAIKDDRETKTGDVL
-19 ATVKLSGWLH
+19 V
-29 RRRDHGG
+29 
-36 VMFIDLR
+36 IDFL
-43 DHYGLTQCVFNPG
+43 
-56 TPDFETVEYLR
+56 
-67 AESVITIEG
+67 G
-76 RVVAREDSLVNPNL
+76 RV
-90 ATGSIEV
+90 G
-97 VVDKAE
+97 
-103 VLSRADELPLPVFGE
+103 G
-118 PDYPEDIRLRHR
+118 
-130 YLDLRRETLH
+130 
-140 ANMKL
+140 
-145 RSDVITSL
+145 
-153 RRRMVDQGFTE
+153 
-164 YQTPI
+164 
-169 LTASSPEGAR
+169 
-179 DFLVPSRLHP
+179 
-189 GEFYALPQAP
+189 
-199 QQFKQLLMV
+199 
-208 SGFDRYFQ
+208 
-216 IAPCF
+216 
-221 RDEDARADRSPGE
+221 
-234 FYQLDIEMS
+234 
-243 FVEQEDVFNAIEP
+243 
-256 VMRGVFE
+256 E

-345 MENLEA
+345 VENLEA

-357 EEQESKFNEM
+357 EEQESEFNEM

-396 FDTIWKQFE
+396 FGTIWKQFE

-483 NNPKAMEELSAP
+483 NNPEAMEELSAP

-514 TATKDEL
+514 TGTKDGL

>member
-1 MHAYRTH
+1 MQVT
-8 TCGELTKSDVG
+8 ETKSEG
-19 ATVKLSGWLH
+19 LSREFKVALPANEIEEKISH
-29 RRRDHGG
+29 RLKELARTAQMPGFRPGK
-36 VMFIDLR
+36 VPVSVLR
-43 DHYGLTQCVFNPG
+43 KKYGP
-56 TPDFETVEYLR
+56 
-67 AESVITIEG
+67 SVLG
-76 RVVAREDSLVNPNL
+76 
-90 ATGSIEV
+90 
-97 VVDKAE
+97 E
-103 VLSRADELPLPVFGE
+103 VLERAVNDSSQQALAEKGLRPAMQPQIEITSFEDGGDLEYTIGVELLPEIKPVDFSKIKLE
-118 PDYPEDIRLRHR
+118 RLIPKTDDAAMENTLADIAAAQG
-130 YLDLRRETLH
+130 DSAAIKDDRET
-140 ANMKL
+140 KTG
-145 RSDVITSL
+145 DVLVI
-153 RRRMVDQGFTE
+153 
-164 YQTPI
+164 
-169 LTASSPEGAR
+169 
-179 DFLVPSRLHP
+179 DFLGQV
-189 GEFYALPQAP
+189 G
-199 QQFKQLLMV
+199 
-208 SGFDRYFQ
+208 G
-216 IAPCF
+216 
-221 RDEDARADRSPGE
+221 
-234 FYQLDIEMS
+234 
-243 FVEQEDVFNAIEP
+243 
-256 VMRGVFE
+256 E

-357 EEQESKFNEM
+357 EEQESEFNEM

-483 NNPKAMEELSAP
+483 NNPEAMEELSAP

-549 AEKKAAKKDK
+549 AAEKKAAKKDK

>member
-1 MHAYRTH
+1 MQVT
-8 TCGELTKSDVG
+8 ETKSEG
-19 ATVKLSGWLH
+19 LSREFKVALPANEIEEKISH
-29 RRRDHGG
+29 RLKELARTAQMPGFRPGK
-36 VMFIDLR
+36 VPVSVLR
-43 DHYGLTQCVFNPG
+43 KKYGP
-56 TPDFETVEYLR
+56 
-67 AESVITIEG
+67 SVLG
-76 RVVAREDSLVNPNL
+76 
-90 ATGSIEV
+90 
-97 VVDKAE
+97 E
-103 VLSRADELPLPVFGE
+103 VLERAVNDSSQQALAEKGLRPAMQPQIEITSFEDGGDLEYTIGVELLPEIKPVDFSKIKLE
-118 PDYPEDIRLRHR
+118 RLIPKTDDAAMEKTLADIAAAQG
-130 YLDLRRETLH
+130 DSAAIKDDRET
-140 ANMKL
+140 KTG
-145 RSDVITSL
+145 DVLVI
-153 RRRMVDQGFTE
+153 
-164 YQTPI
+164 
-169 LTASSPEGAR
+169 
-179 DFLVPSRLHP
+179 DFLGQV
-189 GEFYALPQAP
+189 G
-199 QQFKQLLMV
+199 
-208 SGFDRYFQ
+208 G
-216 IAPCF
+216 
-221 RDEDARADRSPGE
+221 
-234 FYQLDIEMS
+234 
-243 FVEQEDVFNAIEP
+243 
-256 VMRGVFE
+256 E

-357 EEQESKFNEM
+357 EEQESEFNEM

-483 NNPKAMEELSAP
+483 NNPEAMEELSAP

-533 KAKAKAGG
+533 KAKAGE
-541 KSKAKGKA
+541 KSKAKGKAA

>member
-1 MHAYRTH
+1 MQVT
-8 TCGELTKSDVG
+8 ETKSEGLSREFKVALPANEIEEKISHRLKELARTAQMPGFRPGKVPVSVLRKKYGPSVLGEVLERAVNDSSQQALAEKGLRPAMQPQIEITSFEDGGDLEYTIGIELLPEIKPVDFSKIKLERLIPKTDDAAMEKTLADIAAAQGDSAAIKDDRETKTGDVL
-19 ATVKLSGWLH
+19 V
-29 RRRDHGG
+29 
-36 VMFIDLR
+36 IDFL
-43 DHYGLTQCVFNPG
+43 
-56 TPDFETVEYLR
+56 
-67 AESVITIEG
+67 G
-76 RVVAREDSLVNPNL
+76 RV
-90 ATGSIEV
+90 G
-97 VVDKAE
+97 
-103 VLSRADELPLPVFGE
+103 G
-118 PDYPEDIRLRHR
+118 
-130 YLDLRRETLH
+130 
-140 ANMKL
+140 
-145 RSDVITSL
+145 
-153 RRRMVDQGFTE
+153 
-164 YQTPI
+164 
-169 LTASSPEGAR
+169 
-179 DFLVPSRLHP
+179 
-189 GEFYALPQAP
+189 
-199 QQFKQLLMV
+199 
-208 SGFDRYFQ
+208 
-216 IAPCF
+216 
-221 RDEDARADRSPGE
+221 
-234 FYQLDIEMS
+234 
-243 FVEQEDVFNAIEP
+243 
-256 VMRGVFE
+256 E

-324 VNELKETVPSAI
+324 VNELKETVPSSI

-357 EEQESKFNEM
+357 EEQESEFNEM

-390 KLLDRE
+390 KLLDQE

-483 NNPKAMEELSAP
+483 NNPEAMEELSAP

>member
-1 MHAYRTH
+1 MQVT
-8 TCGELTKSDVG
+8 ETKSEGLSREFKVALPANEIEEKISHRLKELARTAQMPGFRPGKVPVSVLRKKYGPSVLGEVLERAVNDSSQQALAEKGLRPAMQPQIEITSFEDGGDLEYTIGVELLPEIKPVDFSKIKLERLIPKADDAVMEKTLADIAAAQGDSAAIKDDRETKTGDVL
-19 ATVKLSGWLH
+19 V
-29 RRRDHGG
+29 
-36 VMFIDLR
+36 IDFL
-43 DHYGLTQCVFNPG
+43 
-56 TPDFETVEYLR
+56 
-67 AESVITIEG
+67 G
-76 RVVAREDSLVNPNL
+76 RV
-90 ATGSIEV
+90 G
-97 VVDKAE
+97 
-103 VLSRADELPLPVFGE
+103 G
-118 PDYPEDIRLRHR
+118 
-130 YLDLRRETLH
+130 
-140 ANMKL
+140 
-145 RSDVITSL
+145 
-153 RRRMVDQGFTE
+153 
-164 YQTPI
+164 
-169 LTASSPEGAR
+169 
-179 DFLVPSRLHP
+179 
-189 GEFYALPQAP
+189 
-199 QQFKQLLMV
+199 
-208 SGFDRYFQ
+208 
-216 IAPCF
+216 
-221 RDEDARADRSPGE
+221 
-234 FYQLDIEMS
+234 
-243 FVEQEDVFNAIEP
+243 
-256 VMRGVFE
+256 E

-304 FPDSYGAAELSGKDA
+304 FPDSYGATELSSKDA

-357 EEQESKFNEM
+357 EEQESQFNEM

-405 EQRKKDKD
+405 EQRKKNKD
-413 AGQGSEE
+413 AEQKSEE
-420 KTDDEHKKDF
+420 KTDDEHKKDL

-483 NNPKAMEELSAP
+483 NNPEAMEELSAP

-521 IKTMEDEAAGKP
+521 IKTMEEEAAGKP
-533 KAKAKAGG
+533 KAKAKASG

-549 AEKKAAKKDK
+549 AAKKKATKKDK

>member
-1 MHAYRTH
+1 MQVT
-8 TCGELTKSDVG
+8 ETKSEG
-19 ATVKLSGWLH
+19 LSREFKVALPANEIEEKISH
-29 RRRDHGG
+29 RLKELARTAQMPGFRPGK
-36 VMFIDLR
+36 VPVSVLR
-43 DHYGLTQCVFNPG
+43 KKYGS
-56 TPDFETVEYLR
+56 
-67 AESVITIEG
+67 SVLG
-76 RVVAREDSLVNPNL
+76 
-90 ATGSIEV
+90 
-97 VVDKAE
+97 E
-103 VLSRADELPLPVFGE
+103 VLERAVNDSSQQALAEKGLRPAMQPQIEITPFEDGGDLEYTIAVELLPEIKPVDFSKIKLE
-118 PDYPEDIRLRHR
+118 RLIPKTDDAAMEKTLADIAAAQG
-130 YLDLRRETLH
+130 DSAAIKDDRET
-140 ANMKL
+140 KTG
-145 RSDVITSL
+145 DVLVI
-153 RRRMVDQGFTE
+153 
-164 YQTPI
+164 
-169 LTASSPEGAR
+169 
-179 DFLVPSRLHP
+179 DFLGQV
-189 GEFYALPQAP
+189 G
-199 QQFKQLLMV
+199 
-208 SGFDRYFQ
+208 G
-216 IAPCF
+216 
-221 RDEDARADRSPGE
+221 
-234 FYQLDIEMS
+234 
-243 FVEQEDVFNAIEP
+243 
-256 VMRGVFE
+256 E

-483 NNPKAMEELSAP
+483 NNPEAMEELSAP

-541 KSKAKGKA
+541 QSKAKGKA

>member
-1 MHAYRTH
+1 MQVT
-8 TCGELTKSDVG
+8 ETKSEG
-19 ATVKLSGWLH
+19 LSREFKVALPANEIEEKISH
-29 RRRDHGG
+29 RLKELARTAQMPGFRPGK
-36 VMFIDLR
+36 VPVSVLR
-43 DHYGLTQCVFNPG
+43 KKYGP
-56 TPDFETVEYLR
+56 
-67 AESVITIEG
+67 SVLG
-76 RVVAREDSLVNPNL
+76 
-90 ATGSIEV
+90 
-97 VVDKAE
+97 E
-103 VLSRADELPLPVFGE
+103 VLERAVNDSSQQALAEKGLRPAMQPQIEITSFEDGGDLEYTIGVELLPEIKPVDFSKIKLE
-118 PDYPEDIRLRHR
+118 RLIPKTDDAAMENTLADIAAAQG
-130 YLDLRRETLH
+130 DSAAIKDDRET
-140 ANMKL
+140 KTG
-145 RSDVITSL
+145 DVLVI
-153 RRRMVDQGFTE
+153 
-164 YQTPI
+164 
-169 LTASSPEGAR
+169 
-179 DFLVPSRLHP
+179 DFLGRI
-189 GEFYALPQAP
+189 G
-199 QQFKQLLMV
+199 
-208 SGFDRYFQ
+208 G
-216 IAPCF
+216 
-221 RDEDARADRSPGE
+221 
-234 FYQLDIEMS
+234 
-243 FVEQEDVFNAIEP
+243 
-256 VMRGVFE
+256 E

-357 EEQESKFNEM
+357 EEQESEFNEM

-483 NNPKAMEELSAP
+483 NNPEAMEELSAP

-533 KAKAKAGG
+533 KAKAGE
-541 KSKAKGKA
+541 KSKAKGKAA